1 MSNYFATVSWKNQ
14 DEDFVANAYS
24 RAHEWHFDGGAVVA
38 ASASPHIVP
47 TPWSR
52 PENVDPEEAF
62 VAALASCHMLF
73 FLSIAAGKKL
83 EVLAYTDTA
92 DGLMEKNPVGQF
104 AMTRVTLKPK
114 VEFAEGTAVSETEL
128 AQIHHLAHDK
138 CFIANSVTSEIVIE
152 PQI

>member
-1 MSNYFATVSWKNQ
+1 MSNYFATVNWKNQ
-14 DEDFVANAYS
+14 DENFVANAYS

-47 TPWSR
+47 APWSR

-73 FLSIAAGKKL
+73 FLSLAASKKL

-92 DGLMEKNPVGQF
+92 DGLMEKNSSGRY
-104 AMTRVTLKPK
+104 AMTRVTLKPAVK
-114 VEFAEGTAVSETEL
+114 FAEGTTVADADLV
-128 AQIHHLAHDK
+128 QIHHQAHEK
-138 CFIANSVTSEIVIE
+138 CFIANSVTSEIVIV